1 MRWTSVQSLLQDF
14 RFGFRALR
22 RQPGFAAVAVIT
34 LALGMGATSAIFS
47 VFRAVLL
54 SPLPYSEPDRRVM
67 VWSRWTGWDKTWVS
81 SAEVRDYRSARAA
94 ARRCRVEHRPGQPHG

>member
-1 MRWTSVQSLLQDF
+1 MHSILQDF
-14 RFGFRALR
+14 RFGLRALG

-54 SPLPYSEPDRRVM
+54 S
-67 VWSRWTGWDKTWVS
+67 
-81 SAEVRDYRSARAA
+81 ARS
-94 ARRCRVEHRPGQPHG
+94 